1 MTASDPV
8 RPSGWLTEHDVFLF
22 SEGTLYRAYERLG
35 CHLGRAFGEDG
46 AHFAVWAPGA
56 ERVAVIGSFD
66 GWSDAAAR
74 PLRPVGKSGLWETFV
89 PGVRRGDRYKFRV
102 HSRYRGYRVDKTDP
116 YGFFHEVPPATA
128 SVAWD
133 LTHEWGD
140 GAWMSE
146 RAHRQRLDAPMS
158 VYEVHLGSW
167 RRDGTRTLGYR
178 EIAARLAEYVAANG
192 FTHVE
197 LLPITEHPYYGSW
210 GYQTT
215 GMFAPTSRYGTPQ
228 DLMYLID
235 VLHRTGIGVI
245 LDWVPAHFPSDEH
258 GVVYFDGTHLY
269 EHADPRQGSHPDW
282 GTRIYNYNVGGVLS
296 YLISSALFWLDRY
309 HVDGLRI
316 DAVASMLYLDYS
328 RRDGEWVA
336 NRFGG
341 KENLEAI
348 EFLRRL
354 NTAVH
359 EHVPGAA
366 TIAEESTAWPLV
378 SRPVYVGGLGFDL
391 KWDMGWMHDTLEVMA
406 LDPVHRKFHHH
417 RLTFRQMYAYNEH
430 FVLALS
436 HDEVVHGKRSL
447 LGKTTGDA
455 WRRFADLRL
464 LFGYMWALP
473 GKKLLFM
480 GGEFGQW
487 REWDHESELDWP
499 LLDFPAHEGI
509 RRWIADL
516 NALYRAEPSMHRLE
530 MAPEGFRWIDCHDA
544 DHSVLSLLR
553 LGGQDD
559 APIAAVCNFT
569 PVPRRGYRVGVP
581 IAGTWIELLNSDATA
596 YGGSGLGNLGE
607 VEARPEPAHGL
618 PFSLDLT
625 LPPLAAIFLRPLEV
639 EES

>member
-1 MTASDPV
+1 M
-8 RPSGWLTEHDVFLF
+8 
-22 SEGTLYRAYERLG
+22 
-35 CHLGRAFGEDG
+35 
-46 AHFAVWAPGA
+46 
-56 ERVAVIGSFD
+56 
-66 GWSDAAAR
+66 
-74 PLRPVGKSGLWETFV
+74 
-89 PGVRRGDRYKFRV
+89 
-102 HSRYRGYRVDKTDP
+102 
-116 YGFFHEVPPATA
+116 
-128 SVAWD
+128 
-133 LTHEWGD
+133 
-140 GAWMSE
+140 
-146 RAHRQRLDAPMS
+146 
-158 VYEVHLGSW
+158 
-167 RRDGTRTLGYR
+167 
-178 EIAARLAEYVAANG
+178 
-192 FTHVE
+192 
-197 LLPITEHPYYGSW
+197 
-210 GYQTT
+210 
-215 GMFAPTSRYGTPQ
+215 
-228 DLMYLID
+228 
-235 VLHRTGIGVI
+235 
-245 LDWVPAHFPSDEH
+245 
-258 GVVYFDGTHLY
+258 
-269 EHADPRQGSHPDW
+269 
-282 GTRIYNYNVGGVLS
+282 
-296 YLISSALFWLDRY
+296 
-309 HVDGLRI
+309 
-316 DAVASMLYLDYS
+316 
-328 RRDGEWVA
+328 
-336 NRFGG
+336 
-341 KENLEAI
+341 
-348 EFLRRL
+348 
-354 NTAVH
+354 
-359 EHVPGAA
+359 
-366 TIAEESTAWPLV
+366 AEESTAWPMV
-378 SRPVYVGGLGFDL
+378 TRPTYVGGLGFGM

-430 FVLALS
+430 FVLPLS

-487 REWDHESELDWP
+487 REWNHESELDWP

-581 IAGTWIELLNSDATA
+581 IAGTWIELLNRDATA

-639 EES
+639 GES